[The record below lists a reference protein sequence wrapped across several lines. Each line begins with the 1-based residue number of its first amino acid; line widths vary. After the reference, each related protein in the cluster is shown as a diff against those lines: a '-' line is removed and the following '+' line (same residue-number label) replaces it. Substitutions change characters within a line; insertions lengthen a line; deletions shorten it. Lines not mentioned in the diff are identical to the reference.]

1 MAYLLDTNACIQI
14 LNSPNSPVTQ
24 KTLSIPSREIYI
36 CTVVY
41 SELYYGAYKSTN
53 VNRNLTHLENL
64 FAEFA
69 DLPLDRQAAKI
80 AGNIRARLNALGTPI
95 GANDLLIAAIALAN
109 DLTLVTHN
117 TREFSRING
126 LKYEDWEYSNPK

>member
-1 MAYLLDTNACIQI
+1 M
-14 LNSPNSPVTQ
+14 
-24 KTLSIPSREIYI
+24 PSREIYI

-41 SELYYGAYKSTN
+41 SKLYYGAYKSIN

-69 DLPLDRQAAKI
+69 DLPLDRQAAQI
-80 AGNIRARLNALGTPI
+80 AGNIRARLDALGTPI

-109 DLTLVTHN
+109 NLTFVTHK
-117 TREFSRING
+117 TCEFSRIDG
-126 LKYEDWEYSNPK
+126 LKYEDWE

>member
-14 LNSPNSPVTQ
+14 LNSPNSTVTQ
-24 KTLSIPSREIYI
+24 KILSIPSREIYI

-41 SELYYGAYKSTN
+41 SELYYGAYKSAN
-53 VNRNLTHLENL
+53 VNRNLTHLEDL

-80 AGNIRARLNALGTPI
+80 AGKIRARLNTLGTPI
-95 GANDLLIAAIALAN
+95 GSNDLLIAAIALAN
-109 DLTLVTHN
+109 GLTLVTHN
-117 TREFSRING
+117 TREFSRIEG
-126 LKYEDWEYSNPK
+126 LKYEDWE

>member
-24 KTLSIPSREIYI
+24 KILSIPFKEIYI

-41 SELYYGAYKSTN
+41 SELYYVAYKSSN
-53 VNRNLTHLENL
+53 VNRNLDHLENL
-64 FAEFA
+64 FAKFA

-80 AGNIRARLNALGTPI
+80 AGNLRARLNALGTPI

-109 DLTLVTHN
+109 NLTLVTHN
-117 TREFSRING
+117 TREFSRIQG
-126 LKYEDWEYSNPK
+126 LKYEDWE

>member
-24 KTLSIPSREIYI
+24 KTLLIPSREIYI

-41 SELYYGAYKSTN
+41 SELYYGAYKSAN

-109 DLTLVTHN
+109 GLTLVTHN
-117 TREFSRING
+117 TREFSRIDG
-126 LKYEDWEYSNPK
+126 LKYEDWE

>member
-14 LNSPNSPVTQ
+14 LNSANSPVTQ
-24 KTLSIPSREIYI
+24 KILSIPSQDIYL

-41 SELYYGAYKSTN
+41 SELYYGAYKSAN
-53 VNRNLTHLENL
+53 VNRNLSHLENL

-69 DLPLDRQAAKI
+69 VLPLDIQAAKI
-80 AGNIRARLNALGTPI
+80 AGNIRANLNALGTPI

-117 TREFSRING
+117 TREFSRIDG
-126 LKYEDWEYSNPK
+126 LKYEDWE

>member
-14 LNSPNSPVTQ
+14 LNSSNSPVT
-24 KTLSIPSREIYI
+24 KKILSITAKEIYI

-41 SELYYGAYKSTN
+41 SKLYYGAYKSAN

-69 DLPLDRQAAKI
+69 DLPLDRQAVKI
-80 AGNIRARLNALGTPI
+80 AGNIRARLDALGTPI

-109 DLTLVTHN
+109 DLILVTHN
-117 TREFSRING
+117 TREFSRIDG
-126 LKYEDWEYSNPK
+126 LKYEDWE

>member
-1 MAYLLDTNACIQI
+1 M
-14 LNSPNSPVTQ
+14 LNSPSSPVTQ
-24 KTLSIPSREIYI
+24 KTLLIPSREIYI

-41 SELYYGAYKSTN
+41 SKLYYGAYKSTN

-69 DLPLDRQAAKI
+69 DLPLDRQAPKI

-109 DLTLVTHN
+109 SLTLVTHN
-117 TREFSRING
+117 TREFSRIDG
-126 LKYEDWEYSNPK
+126 LKYEDWE

>member
-14 LNSPNSPVTQ
+14 LNSRNSPVT
-24 KTLSIPSREIYI
+24 KRLLSIPVQEIYI

-41 SELYYGAYKSTN
+41 SELYYGAYKSAN
-53 VNRNLTHLENL
+53 VNKNLSHLENL
-64 FAEFA
+64 LAEFV

-80 AGNIRARLNALGTPI
+80 AGQIRARLDSLGIPI
-95 GANDLLIAAIALAN
+95 GSNDLLIAAIALAN

-117 TREFSRING
+117 TREFSRIES
-126 LKYEDWEYSNPK
+126 LKYEDWE

>member
-14 LNSPNSPVTQ
+14 LNSSSSPVT
-24 KTLSIPSREIYI
+24 KKVLSIPSQEIYI

-53 VNRNLTHLENL
+53 VNRNLTHLEDL
-64 FAEFA
+64 FSEFA
-69 DLPLDRQAAKI
+69 DLPLDRQAAKL
-80 AGNIRARLNALGTPI
+80 AGQIRARLDALGTPI

-117 TREFSRING
+117 TREFSRIDG
-126 LKYEDWEYSNPK
+126 LKYEDWEY

>member
-14 LNSPNSPVTQ
+14 LNSPNSPVAQ
-24 KTLSIPSREIYI
+24 KTLLIPSREIYI

-41 SELYYGAYKSTN
+41 SELYYGAYKSAN
-53 VNRNLTHLENL
+53 VDRNLTHLENL

-69 DLPLDRQAAKI
+69 DLSLDRQAAKI

-117 TREFSRING
+117 TREFSRIDG
-126 LKYEDWEYSNPK
+126 LKYEDWECQ

>member
-14 LNSPNSPVTQ
+14 LNSRNSSVT
-24 KTLSIPSREIYI
+24 KRLLSIPAQEIYV

-41 SELYYGAYKSTN
+41 SELYYGAYKSAN
-53 VNRNLTHLENL
+53 VNKNLSHLENL
-64 FAEFA
+64 LAEFV

-80 AGNIRARLNALGTPI
+80 AGQIHARLDSLGTPI
-95 GANDLLIAAIALAN
+95 GPNDLLIAAIVLAN

-117 TREFSRING
+117 TREFSRIES
-126 LKYEDWEYSNPK
+126 LKYEDWE

>member
-14 LNSPNSPVTQ
+14 LNSPNSPVT
-24 KTLSIPSREIYI
+24 KKVLSIPSKEIYI

-41 SELYYGAYKSTN
+41 SELYYGAYKSAN

-80 AGNIRARLNALGTPI
+80 AGNIRARLDANGTPI

-117 TREFSRING
+117 IREFSRIDG
-126 LKYEDWEYSNPK
+126 LKYEDWE

>member
-14 LNSPNSPVTQ
+14 LNSANSPVIQ
-24 KTLSIPSREIYI
+24 KILSIPSQDICL

-41 SELYYGAYKSTN
+41 SELYYGAYKSAN

-69 DLPLDRQAAKI
+69 VLPLDIQAAKI

-117 TREFSRING
+117 TREFSRIDG
-126 LKYEDWEYSNPK
+126 LKYEDWE

>member
-1 MAYLLDTNACIQI
+1 MAYLLDTNACIQV
-14 LNSPNSPVTQ
+14 LNYRNSPVT
-24 KTLSIPSREIYI
+24 KRLLSIPAQEIYI

-53 VNRNLTHLENL
+53 VNKNLSHLENL
-64 FAEFA
+64 LAEFV

-80 AGNIRARLNALGTPI
+80 AGQIRARLDSLGTPI
-95 GANDLLIAAIALAN
+95 GPNDLLIAAITLAN

-117 TREFSRING
+117 IREFRRIHG
-126 LKYEDWEYSNPK
+126 LKYEDWE